1 MIKSFIL
8 KLISIDDLND
18 LRSISIETFKQTFA
32 AQNTRE
38 NIRLYLKN
46 KISIK
51 QLKKEICDPNSKFYF
66 IYQKNKIIG
75 YLKLNYND
83 SQREKMYLHDG
94 FEIERIYLIAAFQG
108 KGLGKKLLTKVL
120 NMGKEMGYKKVWLGV
135 WENNFKAIRFYKKYG
150 FKKFG
155 QHSFLLG
162 NDLQT
167 DYLLEMDI

>member
-83 SQREKMYLHDG
+83 SQREKMYLHNG

-108 KGLGKKLLTKVL
+108 KGLGKKLITKIL
-120 NMGKEMGYKKVWLGV
+120 NMGKEMGYNKVWLGV
-135 WENNFKAIRFYKKYG
+135 WEKNFKAIRFYKKYG

-155 QHSFLLG
+155 QHKFLLG

-167 DYLLEMDI
+167 DYLLEMDL

>member
-8 KLISIDDLND
+8 RLISIDDLND

-66 IYQKNKIIG
+66 IPICPIPMAPTRSPTPSMGATVMTNPKRNSPMPT
-75 YLKLNYND
+75 N
-83 SQREKMYLHDG
+83 RVTTP
-94 FEIERIYLIAAFQG
+94 
-108 KGLGKKLLTKVL
+108 LLL
-120 NMGKEMGYKKVWLGV
+120 
-135 WENNFKAIRFYKKYG
+135 
-150 FKKFG
+150 
-155 QHSFLLG
+155 
-162 NDLQT
+162 
-167 DYLLEMDI
+167 

>member
-1 MIKSFIL
+1 MIKYFFL

-38 NIRLYLKN
+38 NIRLHLKN

-51 QLKKEICDPNSKFYF
+51 QLKNEICNPNSKFYF

-75 YLKLNYND
+75 YLKLNFND
-83 SQREKMYLHDG
+83 SQREKMYLNNG
-94 FEIERIYLIAAFQG
+94 FEIERIYLITKFQG
-108 KGLGKKLLTKVL
+108 KGLGKKLFTKIL
-120 NMGKEMGYKKVWLGV
+120 NMGKEKGYKKVWLGV
-135 WENNFKAIRFYKKYG
+135 WENNFRAIKFYEKYG

-155 QHSFLLG
+155 QNNFLLG